1 MFAFEIVPNWHPL
14 VVHFAIALL
23 LVAAAL
29 FFAGTV
35 AGPLRSGGP
44 ALTAAA
50 RLNLGLGLAAALV
63 TLATGWQAYN
73 SVAHDDAGHANMTRH
88 MYWALGASAAF
99 LAAGAAAWLDRRRA
113 AGAGA
118 ALLVL
123 LAVGSGALAVT
134 GWLGG
139 ENVYRHGLGVMRLP
153 NMMGHEHAPGQ
164 EEHEQG
170 GTADHE
176 HGPAANRPGS
186 PEGNGH
192 QHAPQDAGQNATEPA
207 GHPHDPSATAAP
219 R

>member
-1 MFAFEIVPNWHPL
+1 MFAFEIVPDWHPL
-14 VVHFAIALL
+14 AVHFAIALL
-23 LVAAAL
+23 LVVAAL

-35 AGPLRSGGP
+35 GGPLRAAGP

-88 MYWALGASAAF
+88 MHWALGACAAF
-99 LAAGAAAWLDRRRA
+99 LAAAAAAWLDRRRT

-118 ALLVL
+118 ALLVF

-139 ENVYRHGLGVMRLP
+139 ENVYRYGLGVMRLP
-153 NMMGHEHAPGQ
+153 NTTDHRHAPGQ
-164 EEHEQG
+164 DGHEQDG
-170 GTADHE
+170 MAP
-176 HGPAANRPGS
+176 HGRVPAAEQPG
-186 PEGNGH
+186 PPGGDGH
-192 QHAPQDAGQNATEPA
+192 QHAPRDAGQSGTEPI
-207 GHPHDPSATAAP
+207 GHPHDASATAP
-219 R
+219 SR